1 MLKKT
6 ISAILA
12 FALALTLGF
21 GVRAAGLK
29 GEQNEIPGFCRPRA
43 PFCRRTPCRPW
54 TGLSFSPGIRKTT
67 YFRIIGR
74 MGSLW

>member
-29 GEQNEIPGFCRPRA
+29 GEQNEIPRA